1 MTTVPAKKTYKK
13 STIIG
18 KNTEKS
24 EDKSSHFVD
33 RQAFYQALVERRRH
47 INEFGEKPPVTE
59 FIGKC
64 LLDTIKGLS
73 MKHQFIGYSFREEM
87 VMDAVVH
94 CLRYIDSFDP
104 EVSTNPFSYFTQTS
118 YYVFLDR
125 IKKERGEQYVKYA
138 LMLDSAA
145 LKEVS
150 EQPDQYTQHDI
161 DLSELDT
168 NHIAEFV
175 QKYEQTALAPK
186 PKSTKPKKG
195 NGMKTLDDFDSNDST
210 ETLVELN
217 EYVEEIGGLIDA
229 IDEHIALDADE
240 Q

>member
-1 MTTVPAKKTYKK
+1 MTTAPAKKTYKK

-18 KNTEKS
+18 KNTERS
-24 EDKSSHFVD
+24 EDKSGHYVD
-33 RQAFYQALVERRRH
+33 RPAFYAALVERRK
-47 INEFGEKPPVTE
+47 IIEETGEKPPVTE
-59 FIGKC
+59 FIGEC
-64 LLDTIKGLS
+64 ILNIAKGLS
-73 MKHQFIGYSFREEM
+73 MKHNFIGYSFREEM
-87 VMDAVVH
+87 AGDAIIH

-104 EVSTNPFSYFTQTS
+104 KVSNNPFSYFTQTS
-118 YYVFLDR
+118 YYVFLER
-125 IKKERGEQYVKYA
+125 IREERGEQYVKYA

-175 QKYEQTALAPK
+175 QKFETTLAPK
-186 PKSTKPKKG
+186 VTKKQLTKKG
-195 NGMKTLDDFDSNDST
+195 TPMKTLDDIGESNKT
-210 ETLVELN
+210 PEMLAEF
-217 EYVEEIGGLIDA
+217 VEESGDLIDD
-229 IDEHIALDADE
+229 IGEDIGLDEDD